1 MRNRS
6 DISIGI
12 KSKDGFS
19 LIELIIVIAILAII
33 LAIAIPNIG
42 KYVETARRSVCNLN
56 RVQFEKYYEMYLVEN
71 EEEHSENSF
80 GRFKL
85 EYEGTYGQ
93 ICPSNGTISY
103 EKGILN
109 CEKHP
114 GKESSDD
121 ETEEIPYI

>member
-42 KYVETARRSVCNLN
+42 KYVETAS
-56 RVQFEKYYEMYLVEN
+56 
-71 EEEHSENSF
+71 
-80 GRFKL
+80 
-85 EYEGTYGQ
+85 
-93 ICPSNGTISY
+93 
-103 EKGILN
+103 
-109 CEKHP
+109 
-114 GKESSDD
+114 
-121 ETEEIPYI
+121 